1 MQNSG
6 LYSVD
11 DLPRSVFQA
20 ASGDS
25 LGNRFM
31 LRGVDVAHLAEALEA
46 KISEALDAKDFTKIL
61 ASEREFLM

>member
-31 LRGVDVAHLAEALEA
+31 LRGVDVAHLAEAL
-46 KISEALDAKDFTKIL
+46 DAKDFTKIL